1 MPTTDTAGL
10 FRELYELYR
19 LTYFVYL
26 AGDELRAIA
35 WDHPLLSYL
44 RGLDAVP
51 VGREFLQEFAGYDG
65 DDPPLSVIRLAL
77 VHYHAA
83 LALAAKE

>member
-1 MPTTDTAGL
+1 MPTDTVAL

-26 AGDELRAIA
+26 AGDELRAKT
-35 WDHPLLSYL
+35 WDHTLLRYL
-44 RGLDAVP
+44 RDLDATQT
-51 VGREFLQEFAGYDG
+51 GREFLQEFANYDG
-65 DDPPLSVIRLAL
+65 DDPSLSVIRIAL
-77 VHYHAA
+77 VRYHAA